1 MGYMDKYLEVDL
13 SSEKIVEQSFNRS
26 YGKKWIGGK
35 GLGAR
40 ILYDT
45 LSPNIDPLSPE
56 NVLLFMTGPLTG
68 TSVQTSGRWTVVT
81 KSPHTGIFL
90 DSHIGGK
97 FGHRLKRAGFDYLM
111 IKGKATEPK
120 YLEVTSD
127 NIDFHSAIDYWGK
140 GTYESESLLKKK
152 HTGVEVSSI
161 GPAGENLVSFANIV
175 TDRTHTAGRGG
186 AGAVMGSKNL
196 KAIVVNGTEKIE
208 TTHPERF
215 KELTRGFTKR
225 VRNNPGVKRRHEIGT
240 VMWVKMAN
248 EAGFLPT
255 HNFQS
260 GVFEHADKI
269 SGERMRDEFVV
280 GHTACYRCSI
290 ACGKTTRF
298 DIGKYAGLEV
308 DGPEYETSALLGASC
323 GLQNLGAIAKA
334 NEICDD
340 LGFDTITAG
349 GTIAF
354 AMEATSEGLLQQK
367 EVNNLEFGNEDAVH
381 EMLRQIANRK
391 GIGDFFA
398 QGSLSAAKKLG
409 HESCSY
415 AIQVKGLELAG
426 VEPRGSFGMA
436 LAYSTSDRGGCHQR
450 CWTPGAELDGRLT
463 RFSFDGVPQFVK
475 ASQDERAAC
484 YSLVV
489 CDFLPFDV
497 PEMVEMLN
505 AATGFD
511 YTEESYLL
519 TGERIWSLTRM
530 FNVREGVSAKD
541 DTLPQRFLQDPAP
554 EGDPKGQRIKES
566 ELDAAKNEYYTL
578 RGWNSDGIPTPEKLK
593 ELEIPVK

>member
-1 MGYMDKYLEVDL
+1 MGYMNKYLEVDL
-13 SSEKIVEQSFNRS
+13 STEKIVVKTLEKS

-35 GLGAR
+35 GLGAK

-56 NVLLFMTGPLTG
+56 NVLLFMTGPLSG

-97 FGHRLKRAGFDYLM
+97 FAHRLKRAGFDFLV

-127 NIDFHSAIDYWGK
+127 NIDLHSATKYWGK
-140 GTYESESLLKKK
+140 GTYETDSSLKKK
-152 HTGVEVSSI
+152 HVGVEVSTI

-186 AGAVMGSKNL
+186 TGAVMGSKNL

-208 TTHPERF
+208 ATHPERF
-215 KELTRGFTKR
+215 KELTRAFTKR
-225 VRNNPGVKRRHEIGT
+225 VRNDPGVKRRHEIGT

-260 GVFEHADKI
+260 GVFEHADEI

-298 DIGKYAGLEV
+298 KEGKYAGLEV
-308 DGPEYETSALLGASC
+308 DGPEYETTALLGASC
-323 GLQNLGAIAKA
+323 GLKDLGAIAKA

-354 AMEATSEGLLQQK
+354 AMEATEKGLLRQSDID
-367 EVNNLEFGNEDAVH
+367 NLEFGNEDALH
-381 EMLRQIANRK
+381 KMLQHIANRK

-409 HESCSY
+409 QESSSF
-415 AIQVKGLELAG
+415 AVQVKGLELAG

-450 CWTPGAELDGRLT
+450 CWTPGAELGGRLT
-463 RFSFDGVPQFVK
+463 RFSFEGVPQFVK

-489 CDFLPFDV
+489 CDFLPFDI

-505 AATGFD
+505 TATGFD
-511 YTEESYLL
+511 YSEESYLL
-519 TGERIWSLTRM
+519 TGERIWNLTRM
-530 FNVREGVSAKD
+530 FNAREGITAKD
-541 DTLPQRFLQDPAP
+541 DVLPKRFLEEAAPA
-554 EGDPKGQRIKES
+554 GDPKGQLIKES
-566 ELDAAKNEYYTL
+566 ELEAAKKGYYT
-578 RGWNSDGIPTPEKLK
+578 
-593 ELEIPVK
+593 

>member
-1 MGYMDKYLEVDL
+1 MGYMGKYLEVNL
-13 SSEKIVEQSFNRS
+13 NTEKIAEKTIDKS
-26 YGKKWIGGK
+26 YGKTWIGGK
-35 GLGAR
+35 GLGAK

-45 LSPNIDPLSPE
+45 LSPKVDPFSPE
-56 NVLLFMTGPLTG
+56 NVLLLMTGPLTG

-90 DSHIGGK
+90 DSHVGGK
-97 FGHRLKRAGFDYLM
+97 FGHRLKRAGFDY
-111 IKGKATEPK
+111 ITIEGQAAEPK

-127 NIDFHSAIDYWGK
+127 GIDLHTATDYWGK
-140 GTYESESLLKKK
+140 GTYETESLLKKQ
-152 HTGVEVSSI
+152 HPGGEVCAI
-161 GPAGENLVSFANIV
+161 GPAGENLVTFANIV

-196 KAIVVNGTEKIE
+196 KAIVTHGTEKIE
-208 TTHPERF
+208 ANDPEQF
-215 KELTRGFTKR
+215 KKLTRTFTKK

-255 HNFQS
+255 HNFQA
-260 GVFEHADKI
+260 GVFEDADKV

-298 DIGKYAGLEV
+298 DQGKYAGLEV
-308 DGPEYETSALLGASC
+308 DGPEYETTALLGASC
-323 GLQNLGAIAKA
+323 GLNDLGAIAKA

-340 LGFDTITAG
+340 LGIDTITAG

-354 AMEATSEGLLQQK
+354 AMEATEKGLLRQN
-367 EVNNLEFGNEDAVH
+367 EIDTLEFGNDDAVH
-381 EMLRQIANRK
+381 AMLRLLAFRK

-409 HESCSY
+409 HDSSSY

-436 LAYSTSDRGGCHQR
+436 LAYATSDRGGCHQR

-463 RFSFDGVPQFVK
+463 RFSFEGVPQFVK

-511 YTEESYLL
+511 YSEESYLL
-519 TGERIWSLTRM
+519 TGERIWNLTRT
-530 FNVREGVSAKD
+530 FNVREGISAKND
-541 DTLPQRFLQDPAP
+541 VLPNRFSQEAAP
-554 EGDPKGQRIKES
+554 KGDPKGQLIKQSDFES
-566 ELDAAKNEYYTL
+566 AKGEYYSL
-578 RGWNSDGIPTPEKLK
+578 RGWNTNGVPTPEKIDKLG
-593 ELEIPVK
+593 I

>member
-1 MGYMDKYLEVDL
+1 MGYMGKYLEVNL
-13 SSEKIVEQSFNRS
+13 GSEKIEQKRFNKS
-26 YGKKWIGGK
+26 YGEKWIGGK
-35 GLGAR
+35 GLGAK
-40 ILYDT
+40 L
-45 LSPNIDPLSPE
+45 LSDALPPSIDPFNPE

-68 TSVQTSGRWTVVT
+68 TAVQTSGRWTIVT
-81 KSPHTGIFL
+81 KSPHTGLYL

-97 FGHRLKRAGFDYLM
+97 FGHRLKRAGFDYIS

-127 NIDFHSAIDYWGK
+127 TVNLHPADKYWGK
-140 GTYESESLLKKK
+140 GIYETDSLLKKK
-152 HTGVEVSSI
+152 HEGVEVSAI

-175 TDRTHTAGRGG
+175 TDRTHCAGRGG

-196 KAIVVNGTEKIE
+196 KAVVVKGNEKIE
-208 TTHPERF
+208 AVDTEQF
-215 KELTRGFTKR
+215 KKLTRAFTKK
-225 VRNNPGVKRRHEIGT
+225 VRNDPGVKRRHEIGT

-260 GVFEHADKI
+260 GVFDHADQI

-290 ACGKTTRF
+290 ACGKTTKF
-298 DIGKYAGLEV
+298 EQGKYAGLEI

-323 GLQNLGAIAKA
+323 GLKDLGAIAKA

-340 LGFDTITAG
+340 IGLDTISAG

-354 AMEATSEGLLQQK
+354 AIEATEKGLLHQTDIK
-367 EVNNLEFGNEDAVH
+367 SLEFGNDDAIH
-381 EMLRQIANRK
+381 AMLRQIAARE
-391 GIGDFFA
+391 GLGDDFA
-398 QGSLSAAKKLG
+398 QGSLSAARKLG
-409 HESCSY
+409 HESSNY

-463 RFSFDGVPQFVK
+463 RFSFKGVPQFVK
-475 ASQDERAAC
+475 ESQDERAAC

-489 CDFLPFDV
+489 CDFLPFDLS
-497 PEMVEMLN
+497 EMVDMLN
-505 AATGFD
+505 TATGFE

-519 TGERIWSLTRM
+519 TGERIWNLTRL
-530 FNVREGVSAKD
+530 FNVREGISSKD
-541 DTLPQRFLQDPAP
+541 DILPKRFMQEKAP
-554 EGDPKGQRIKES
+554 FGEPKGQIINEEEFERIK
-566 ELDAAKNEYYTL
+566 LEYYSL
-578 RGWNSDGIPTPEKLK
+578 RGWDSNGIPTSEKVK
-593 ELEIPVK
+593 ELEIRS

>member
-1 MGYMDKYLEVDL
+1 MGYMGKFLEVNL
-13 SSEKIVEQSFNRS
+13 STEKIAEKTIDKS
-26 YGKKWIGGK
+26 YGKTWIGGK
-35 GLGAR
+35 GLGAK

-45 LSPNIDPLSPE
+45 LSPKVDPLSPE
-56 NVLLFMTGPLTG
+56 NVLLLMTGPLTG

-90 DSHIGGK
+90 DSHVGGK
-97 FGHRLKRAGFDYLM
+97 FGHRLKRAGFDYIT
-111 IKGKATEPK
+111 IKGQAAEPK

-127 NIDFHSAIDYWGK
+127 GIDLHTATDYWGK
-140 GTYESESLLKKK
+140 GTYETESLLKKQ
-152 HTGVEVSSI
+152 HPGVEVCAI
-161 GPAGENLVSFANIV
+161 GPAGENLVTFANIV

-196 KAIVVNGTEKIE
+196 KAIVTHGTEKIDAND
-208 TTHPERF
+208 PELF
-215 KELTRGFTKR
+215 KKLTRTFTKK

-255 HNFQS
+255 HNFQA
-260 GVFEHADKI
+260 GVFEDADKI

-298 DIGKYAGLEV
+298 DQGKYAGLEV
-308 DGPEYETSALLGASC
+308 DGPEYETTALLGASC
-323 GLQNLGAIAKA
+323 GLNDLGAIAKA

-354 AMEATSEGLLQQK
+354 AMEATEKGLLCQN
-367 EVNNLEFGNEDAVH
+367 EINTLEFGNDDAVH
-381 EMLRQIANRK
+381 AMLRLIAFRK

-409 HESCSY
+409 HDSSSY

-436 LAYSTSDRGGCHQR
+436 LAYATSDRGGCHQR

-463 RFSFDGVPQFVK
+463 RFSFEGVPQFVK
-475 ASQDERAAC
+475 TSQDERAAC
-484 YSLVV
+484 NSLVV

-505 AATGFD
+505 AATGLD
-511 YTEESYLL
+511 YTEKSYLL
-519 TGERIWSLTRM
+519 TGERIWNLTRM
-530 FNVREGVSAKD
+530 FNVREGISAKD
-541 DTLPQRFLQDPAP
+541 DVLPQRFSDEPAP
-554 EGDPKGQRIKES
+554 RGDPKGQVIKQS
-566 ELDAAKNEYYTL
+566 EFEDTKSEYYSL
-578 RGWNSDGIPTPEKLK
+578 RGWDSNGVPISEKIRELGI
-593 ELEIPVK
+593 